1 MLRKRKCI
9 IWAMNI
15 QSKTGKASKKGKG
28 VGRKKRKAL
37 DYQFNWYP

>member
-1 MLRKRKCI
+1 
-9 IWAMNI
+9 MNI

-37 DYQFNWYP
+37 DYRELIPLKMMKKMR